1 MLARMI
7 SKVLLGVI
15 LTMGVGG
22 YVYYTKTELTI
33 ENLRTDL
40 QTQQNI
46 VTGFELRQL
55 EQINTIETLE
65 QRLETTTTNLNEL
78 IARNDAIEIEMNR
91 YLDIF
96 ARHDLTRLAAAKPGL
111 IETRINKGTK
121 DVFDSIEN
129 DTTDIDSVN
138 NGRLR

>member
-1 MLARMI
+1 MIAKMI
-7 SKVLLGVI
+7 SKVLVGII

-22 YVYYTKTELTI
+22 YIYYTKSELTI
-33 ENLRTDL
+33 ENLRADL

-55 EQINTIETLE
+55 EQIETIDALE
-65 QRLETTTTNLNEL
+65 RRLETTTTNLNEL

-111 IETRINKGTK
+111 IETRINRGTK

-138 NGRLR
+138 NGGLR

>member
-1 MLARMI
+1 MI
-7 SKVLLGVI
+7 SKVLLGII

-55 EQINTIETLE
+55 EQIETIETLE
-65 QRLETTTTNLNEL
+65 RRLETTTTNLNEL

-111 IETRINKGTK
+111 IETRINRGTK

-138 NGRLR
+138 DSRLR

>member
-1 MLARMI
+1 MIARMI
-7 SKVLLGVI
+7 SKVLVGII

-55 EQINTIETLE
+55 EQIETIETLE
-65 QRLETTTTNLNEL
+65 RRLETTTTNLNEL

-111 IETRINKGTK
+111 IETRINRGTK

-138 NGRLR
+138 DSRLR